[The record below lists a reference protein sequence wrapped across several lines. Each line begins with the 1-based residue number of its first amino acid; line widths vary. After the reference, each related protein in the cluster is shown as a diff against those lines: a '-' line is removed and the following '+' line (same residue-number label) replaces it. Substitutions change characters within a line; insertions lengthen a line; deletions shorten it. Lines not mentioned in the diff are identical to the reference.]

1 MFWAVF
7 ILKTVIVCLSFKIL
21 V

>member
-7 ILKTVIVCLSFKIL
+7 TR
-21 V
+21 